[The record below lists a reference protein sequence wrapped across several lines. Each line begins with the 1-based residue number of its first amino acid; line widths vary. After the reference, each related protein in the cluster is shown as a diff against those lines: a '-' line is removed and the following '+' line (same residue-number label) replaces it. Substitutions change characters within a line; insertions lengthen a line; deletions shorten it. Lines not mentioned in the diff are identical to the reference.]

1 MLYANLQ
8 RLLELVRRYLSK
20 EESSQ
25 QSRGLVEH
33 VVRVDVTRLDP
44 ASVGLLLLQHVR
56 QTG

>member
-8 RLLELVRRYLSK
+8 RLLELVRRNLSK

-33 VVRVDVTRLDP
+33 VVSVDVTRLDP
-44 ASVGLLLLQHVR
+44 ASVDLLLLQHVR